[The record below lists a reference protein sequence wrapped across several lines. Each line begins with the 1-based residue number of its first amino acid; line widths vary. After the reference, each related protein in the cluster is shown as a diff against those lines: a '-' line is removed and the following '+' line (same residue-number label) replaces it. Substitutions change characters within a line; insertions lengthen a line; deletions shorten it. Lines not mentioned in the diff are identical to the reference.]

1 MTKVFATILLLAT
14 IAGLVWTIRTDGAD
28 GSWIAA
34 VVPAGMLLLTLG
46 ITKKRTGQWLSDS
59 SGGH

>member
-1 MTKVFATILLLAT
+1 MTKILATLLLLAT
-14 IAGLVWTIRTDGAD
+14 IAGLVWTVRTDGAD

-34 VVPAGMLLLTLG
+34 VVPFGMLLLVLG

-59 SGGH
+59 AGGH